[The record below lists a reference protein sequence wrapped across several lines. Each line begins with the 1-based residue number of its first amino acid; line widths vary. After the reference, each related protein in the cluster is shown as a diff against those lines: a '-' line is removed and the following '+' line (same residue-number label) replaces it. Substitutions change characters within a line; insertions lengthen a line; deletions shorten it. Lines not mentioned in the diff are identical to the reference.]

1 MPDVRGATPT
11 IERVKVPVDRAD
23 LLRTAQLTEVVLRE
37 SSQEIS
43 TQISAQGRTDAIE
56 SVRGI
61 NSLARAA
68 AEVAAMIR
76 QIEGEKQ

>member
-1 MPDVRGATPT
+1 MTDARVESPT
-11 IERVKVPVDRAD
+11 IEPVKSPVIRAE
-23 LLRTAQLTEVVLRE
+23 LLRAAHLTEIILRE
-37 SSQEIS
+37 GSQEVS
-43 TQISAQGRTDAIE
+43 TQISAQGRADAIE
-56 SVRGI
+56 SVRGS

>member
-1 MPDVRGATPT
+1 MTDVRVESPT
-11 IERVKVPVDRAD
+11 IEPVKSPVIRAE
-23 LLRTAQLTEVVLRE
+23 LLRAAHLTEIILRE
-37 SSQEIS
+37 GSQEVS
-43 TQISAQGRTDAIE
+43 TQISAHGRADAIE
-56 SVRGI
+56 SVRGS

>member
-1 MPDVRGATPT
+1 MRGETPT
-11 IERVKVPVDRAD
+11 IDRATACKARAE
-23 LLRTAQLTEVVLRE
+23 LLRAAHLTEVVLRE
-37 SSQEIS
+37 SALQVS

-56 SVRGI
+56 TVWGS

-76 QIEGEKQ
+76 QIEGEKK